1 MVKASTWRQA
11 AQDKNL
17 VYVGSYPSEQLIT
30 LTMDD
35 HYVRMNPKQ
44 ARELAGR
51 LARAADYTE
60 AARP

>member
-1 MVKASTWRQA
+1 MAKAATWRQPT
-11 AQDKNL
+11 QDKNL

-35 HYVRMNPKQ
+35 HYVRVNPKQ